1 MFVSDHNRSVI
12 DQFTRQAVPFARA
25 EFHRDEEALAQIIR
39 VASPQKTDRVL
50 DIACG
55 PGIISCAFAPH
66 VAEVTGADITPA
78 MLVQAE
84 KRRVESG
91 LAPIRWVEADAERLP
106 FADASFDLVV
116 TRYSFHH
123 LVAPLSVLKE
133 MKRVCRPGGKILV
146 VDVIPPG
153 NKAIAY
159 DMMETL
165 RDPSHTHALTRAE
178 LSMMF
183 REAGLIE
190 TDYATHG
197 VEVELEAQ
205 LANSFPNPGDA
216 DRIREIFRDEP
227 ECDTLGVNAR
237 RAAGKTYF
245 TYPTGV
251 ALARVAKN

>member
-1 MFVSDHNRSVI
+1 MFVSDHNHSVI

-25 EFHRDEEALAQIIR
+25 GFHRDADALEQIIR
-39 VASPQKTDRVL
+39 VASPRKTDRIL

-55 PGIISCAFAPH
+55 PGIIACAFAPH

-84 KRRVESG
+84 KHRIESG
-91 LAPIRWVEADAERLP
+91 LAPIRRVEADAERLP
-106 FADASFDLVV
+106 FPDASFGLVV

-123 LVAPLSVLKE
+123 MVAPLSVLKE

-146 VDVIPPG
+146 VDVILPA

-178 LSMMF
+178 LTMMF

-205 LANSFPNPGDA
+205 LANSFPKTGDA

-227 ECDTLGVNAR
+227 ECDTLGVSAR
-237 RAAGKTYF
+237 RAGGKTYF

-251 ALARVAKN
+251 ALARTPKN